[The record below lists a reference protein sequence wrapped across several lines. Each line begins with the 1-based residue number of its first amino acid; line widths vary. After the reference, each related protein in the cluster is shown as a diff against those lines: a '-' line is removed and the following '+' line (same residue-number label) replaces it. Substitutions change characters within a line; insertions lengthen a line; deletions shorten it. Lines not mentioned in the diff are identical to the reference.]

1 MFLNPRSLCQIGDD
15 EMKWIKKKKLT
26 VSCKRDEEII
36 VELCPKKCVMLLAGS
51 PNRDDGSFSKPI
63 SSSPNQRL
71 N

>member
-1 MFLNPRSLCQIGDD
+1 MKPANTNIRFPNIFLDPRSLCQIGDD

-51 PNRDDGSFSKPI
+51 PNRRWIVF
-63 SSSPNQRL
+63 
-71 N
+71 